1 MAAHMQAS
9 AEAMGDKKMSSKSA
23 QGMFDELRLGSRN
36 SGNNANSGR
45 SSRYSG
51 GEAADVDDS
60 GGDGKRWFDPDG
72 PEFGQRSIEAM
83 DEVDVEA
90 IKTTTARL
98 EDRTTITR
106 TIEITTT
113 KTTTNCLNTWRR

>member
-23 QGMFDELRLGSRN
+23 QGMFDELRSGSRN

-51 GEAADVDDS
+51 GRSSGRRGDS
-60 GGDGKRWFDPDG
+60 GGDGKRWFDP
-72 PEFGQRSIEAM
+72 
-83 DEVDVEA
+83 
-90 IKTTTARL
+90 
-98 EDRTTITR
+98 
-106 TIEITTT
+106 
-113 KTTTNCLNTWRR
+113 